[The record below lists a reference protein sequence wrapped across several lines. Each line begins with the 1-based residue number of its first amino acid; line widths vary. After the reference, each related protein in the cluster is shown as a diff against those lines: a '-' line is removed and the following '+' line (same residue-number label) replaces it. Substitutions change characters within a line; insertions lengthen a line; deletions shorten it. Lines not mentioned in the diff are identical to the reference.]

1 MSVCERCKSENLAV
15 SVETT
20 GYICNDCGYF
30 YKGEKQEPKPEG
42 KTGEGLSDKW
52 FEDNMCCPCDKKCES
67 KKNCLNYEEYLK
79 MLSEAKQSI
88 IAEAIKE
95 LPKEKVLQNP
105 PDIDDLGDMRFN
117 MCLSEVKQILE
128 RIGGLK

>member
-1 MSVCERCKSENLAV
+1 MDK
-15 SVETT
+15 
-20 GYICNDCGYF
+20 
-30 YKGEKQEPKPEG
+30 EPKAKV
-42 KTGEGLSDKW
+42 KTGEGLSELTLKEKEKVCEICRTLW
-52 FEDNMCCPCDKKCES
+52 HGCEGNKKTSDIVISCAMWKHWGKIIKAHE
-67 KKNCLNYEEYLK
+67 KQ
-79 MLSEAKQSI
+79 AKQSI

-128 RIGGLK
+128 RISLSADIKRKENL

>member
-1 MSVCERCKSENLAV
+1 MTNEV
-15 SVETT
+15 
-20 GYICNDCGYF
+20 
-30 YKGEKQEPKPEG
+30 

-79 MLSEAKQSI
+79 TLSDRKQSI

>member
-1 MSVCERCKSENLAV
+1 MSVCKVCGGDMKSETECLYGCVNPNGTGT
-15 SVETT
+15 VE
-20 GYICNDCGYF
+20 GS
-30 YKGEKQEPKPEG
+30 GEKQSEPKPEV
-42 KTGEGLSDKW
+42 KTGEVLSDIDYDRLVDA
-52 FEDNMCCPCDKKCES
+52 FNLSSERGIEVV
-67 KKNCLNYEEYLK
+67 EEL
-79 MLSEAKQSI
+79 LADRKQSI